1 MKTRFISLL
10 LLALVGLTSTSCLK
24 DDYLFDYDNMKSVI
38 ELPYLDHSKTLSYK
52 AGATSVSTNLYVNYS
67 IANWR
72 DIKEDIPVGLS
83 IDESLLGG
91 AKLLPASAYNLKF
104 PLTMTI
110 LRASEQEKL
119 SQDVHDGKKLNWQSA
134 QEVLTINL
142 TDPNLVSGTKY
153 ALPLTISS
161 VPSQYTISGNFRT
174 MVFYV
179 TAP

>member
-10 LLALVGLTSTSCLK
+10 LVALVAVTSTSCLK

-38 ELPYLDHSKTLSYK
+38 ELPYLDHSKSLSYK
-52 AGATSVSTNLYVNYS
+52 DGATSVSTELYVNYS
-67 IANWR
+67 IADWR
-72 DIKEDIPVGLS
+72 DIKEDIPVELS

-119 SQDVHDGKKLNWQSA
+119 SQLVHDGEKLNWQSA
-134 QEVLTINL
+134 QELLTINL

-153 ALPLTISS
+153 ALPLTLSS
-161 VPSQYTISGNFRT
+161 VPSQYTISGNFRNV
-174 MVFYV
+174 VFYV
-179 TAP
+179 TIH

>member
-10 LLALVGLTSTSCLK
+10 LVALVAVTSTSCLK

-52 AGATSVSTNLYVNYS
+52 SGATSVSADLYVNYS
-67 IANWR
+67 IADWR
-72 DIKEDIPVGLS
+72 DIQEDIPVVLS

-119 SQDVHDGKKLNWQSA
+119 SQQVHDGEKLNWQSA
-134 QEVLTINL
+134 QEVLTISL
-142 TDPNLVSGTKY
+142 TDPNLVSCTLY

-161 VPSQYTISGNFRT
+161 VPSQYTISGNFRA

>member
-10 LLALVGLTSTSCLK
+10 LVALVAVTSTSCLK

-38 ELPYLDHSKTLSYK
+38 ELPYLDHSKSFSYK
-52 AGATSVSTNLYVNYS
+52 DGATSVSTELYVNYS

-72 DIKEDIPVGLS
+72 DIKEDIPVELS

-119 SQDVHDGKKLNWQSA
+119 SQLVHDGEKLNWQSA
-134 QEVLTINL
+134 QELLTINL

-161 VPSQYTISGNFRT
+161 VPSQYTISGNFRNV
-174 MVFYV
+174 VFYV
-179 TAP
+179 TIH

>member
-10 LLALVGLTSTSCLK
+10 LVALVAVTSTSCLK

-52 AGATSVSTNLYVNYS
+52 SGATSVSADLYVNYS
-67 IANWR
+67 IADWR
-72 DIKEDIPVGLS
+72 DIQEDIPVVLS

-119 SQDVHDGKKLNWQSA
+119 SQQVHDGEKLNWQSA
-134 QEVLTINL
+134 QEVLTISL
-142 TDPNLVSGTKY
+142 TDPNLVSGTLY
-153 ALPLTISS
+153 ALPLTISN

>member
-10 LLALVGLTSTSCLK
+10 LVALVAVTSTSCLK

-38 ELPYLDHSKTLSYK
+38 ELPYLDHSKSLSYK
-52 AGATSVSTNLYVNYS
+52 DGATSVSTELYVNYS

-72 DIKEDIPVGLS
+72 DIKEDIPVELS

-119 SQDVHDGKKLNWQSA
+119 SQLVHDGEKLNWQSA
-134 QEVLTINL
+134 QEVLTISL
-142 TDPNLVSGTKY
+142 TDPNLVSGTLY
-153 ALPLTISS
+153 ALPLTISN

>member
-10 LLALVGLTSTSCLK
+10 LVALVAVTSTSCLK

-38 ELPYLDHSKTLSYK
+38 ELPYLDHSKSLSYK
-52 AGATSVSTNLYVNYS
+52 DGATSVSTELYVNYS

-72 DIKEDIPVGLS
+72 DIKEDIPVELS

-119 SQDVHDGKKLNWQSA
+119 SQLVHDGEKLNWQSA
-134 QEVLTINL
+134 QELLTINL

-161 VPSQYTISGNFRT
+161 VPSQYTISGNFRNV
-174 MVFYV
+174 VFYV
-179 TAP
+179 TIH

>member
-10 LLALVGLTSTSCLK
+10 LVALVAVTSTSCLK

-38 ELPYLDHSKTLSYK
+38 ELPYLDHSKSLSYK
-52 AGATSVSTNLYVNYS
+52 DGATSVSTELYVNYS

-72 DIKEDIPVGLS
+72 DIKEDIPVELS

-119 SQDVHDGKKLNWQSA
+119 SQLVHDGEKLNWQSA
-134 QEVLTINL
+134 QELLSIDL

-161 VPSQYTISGNFRT
+161 VPSQYTISGNFRNV
-174 MVFYV
+174 VFYV
-179 TAP
+179 TIH